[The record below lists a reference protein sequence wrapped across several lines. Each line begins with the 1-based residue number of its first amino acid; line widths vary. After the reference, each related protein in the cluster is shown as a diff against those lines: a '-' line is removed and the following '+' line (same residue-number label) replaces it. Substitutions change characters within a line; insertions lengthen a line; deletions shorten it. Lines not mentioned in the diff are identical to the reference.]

1 MMGPFLCAF
10 LMISIS
16 SIISLFKRDW
26 VFFCKG
32 LSAATSHMFFQCCEF
47 TCKALLSETENVAMN
62 RACVIFSIVGAC
74 YGFLMGSELLS
85 VFIVSWCLLTSDK
98 TSMTADVF
106 SIASCLPKGISDSW
120 FRQYALYPGTAIGM
134 IASYLCFT
142 VLKMRISG
150 NVMFR
155 SQLIQKCLIL
165 TSLHI
170 VIFLMLELCRSSTN
184 SVASLFYGI
193 SFGIGI
199 TFGLMFGRP
208 VLQLSLR
215 SLYPYRYYSWIPL
228 LLLGAIHASNFS
240 GIEISFFKQLLLLPD
255 FNSYY
260 VCSLLTMVELIE
272 LYKAILNPK
281 RVKEA
286 NQIMAK
292 KEEP

>member
-1 MMGPFLCAF
+1 
-10 LMISIS
+10 MIFMLSIMC
-16 SIISLFKRDW
+16 LFKRDW
-26 VFFCKG
+26 AFVCKG
-32 LSAATSHMFFQCCEF
+32 LAAATSHMFFQCCEF
-47 TCKALLSETENVAMN
+47 TCKVLLSEAENVAN

-98 TSMTADVF
+98 TSMADDVF
-106 SIASCLPKGISDSW
+106 SIAPCLPKGISDSW

-134 IASYLCFT
+134 IASHLCFT
-142 VLKMRISG
+142 VLKKRTSG
-150 NVMFR
+150 NVMFQ
-155 SQLIQKCLIL
+155 SQFIQKCLIL

-170 VIFLMLELCRSSTN
+170 VIFLMLEICRSSTN

-199 TFGLMFGRP
+199 NFGLMFGRP

-215 SLYPYRYYSWIPL
+215 SFYPYRYYSWISL

-255 FNSYY
+255 FNNYY
-260 VCSLLTMVELIE
+260 VCHLTVIRLLTMVEIIE
-272 LYKAILNPK
+272 LYKAILNPNSF
-281 RVKEA
+281 KEA
-286 NQIMAK
+286 NQIVGKQKRATK
-292 KEEP
+292 